1 MADKSQSFRDVI
13 VWQKAH
19 AFTLTLYR
27 VDTTKLP
34 ADLEEVSRLLQGYI
48 NGMAPGSL

>member
-19 AFTLTLYR
+19 AFALAVYR
-27 VDTTKLP
+27 CTEPFP
-34 ADLEEVSRLLQGYI
+34 A
-48 NGMAPGSL
+48 A